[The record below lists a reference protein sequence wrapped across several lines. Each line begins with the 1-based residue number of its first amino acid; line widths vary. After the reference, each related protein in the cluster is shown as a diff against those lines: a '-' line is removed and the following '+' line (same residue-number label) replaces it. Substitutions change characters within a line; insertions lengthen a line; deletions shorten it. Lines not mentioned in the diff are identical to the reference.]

1 MIAVVVNLSRRQR
14 MSRWQLALIAA
25 MPIVALPAFASG
37 AGAPLKI
44 TTTIDGRKVLPHRIH
59 WVARPSVPASEVAS
73 VTFLVDGKVR
83 WTESVA
89 PYTYGD
95 DGNWLVTSWLTP
107 GTHRFASRVTA
118 NDARR
123 ATTTT
128 IAKVVAALKP
138 PSALNDTQWTR
149 EYTAAETGDAPAG
162 TWRLR
167 IDRTGWKITDP
178 NGEGAY
184 IDVAY
189 LSPGMLETRGGIW
202 TKPHN
207 PNEGQAWCE
216 DTNAPVRFTWKIDGD
231 SLTFARTGPSRC
243 DGWGPFMS
251 RTWARA
257 G

>member
-1 MIAVVVNLSRRQR
+1 MRVRR
-14 MSRWQLALIAA
+14 LALIVAIPVA
-25 MPIVALPAFASG
+25 ALPALASG
-37 AGAPLKI
+37 GGGAPLKI
-44 TTTIDGRKVLPHRIH
+44 TTTIDGKKVLPHRMH
-59 WVARPSVPASEVAS
+59 WVARPSAHATEVES
-73 VTFLVDGKVR
+73 VTFLIDGKVR
-83 WTESVA
+83 WVESAA

-107 GTHRFASRVTA
+107 GRHRFTARVLA
-118 NDARR
+118 IDARR

-128 IAKVVAALKP
+128 VAKVVAAPKP
-138 PSALNDTQWTR
+138 PSELNDTRWTR

-178 NGEGAY
+178 NGDGAY

-189 LSPGMLETRGGIW
+189 LSPSLLETRGGIW

-207 PNEGQAWCE
+207 PDEGQAWCE
-216 DTNAPVRFTWKIDGD
+216 DTNEPVRFTWKVDGD
-231 SLTFARTGPSRC
+231 SLTFGRIGPSRC
-243 DGWGPFMS
+243 DGFGAFMS
-251 RTWARA
+251 RTWSHA

>member
-1 MIAVVVNLSRRQR
+1 MGRF
-14 MSRWQLALIAA
+14 ALIVAIFAA
-25 MPIVALPAFASG
+25 ALPTFASG
-37 AGAPLKI
+37 GGAPLKV
-44 TTTIDGRKVLPHRIH
+44 TTTIDGKKVLPHRIR
-59 WVARPSVPASEVAS
+59 WVARLSVPASQVAS
-73 VTFLVDGKVR
+73 VTFSIDGKVR
-83 WTESVA
+83 WTESEA

-107 GTHRFASRVTA
+107 GRHRFAARVTG
-118 NDARR
+118 NDGRR

-128 IAKVVAALKP
+128 FAKVVAAPKP
-138 PSALNDTQWTR
+138 PSELNDTAWSR
-149 EYTAAETGDAPAG
+149 EYTAAEAGGAPAG
-162 TWRLR
+162 TWRLN
-167 IDRTGWKITDP
+167 IDRSGWKINDP

-189 LSPGMLETRGGIW
+189 LSQGLLETRGGIW

-207 PNEGQAWCE
+207 HNEGQAWCE

-243 DGWGPFMS
+243 DGWPAFLS
-251 RTWARA
+251 KTWSRA

>member
-1 MIAVVVNLSRRQR
+1 MRFRV
-14 MSRWQLALIAA
+14 LALIVAIPVA
-25 MPIVALPAFASG
+25 ALPAFASG
-37 AGAPLKI
+37 GGGAAIKI
-44 TTTIDGRKVLPHRIH
+44 TTTMDGKKVLPHRIH
-59 WVARPSVPASEVAS
+59 WVARPSAPTSQVKS
-73 VTFLVDGKVR
+73 VTFLIDGKVR
-83 WTESVA
+83 WTESAV

-107 GTHRFASRVTA
+107 GTHRFTARVAASGG
-118 NDARR
+118 RR

-128 IAKVVAALKP
+128 IANVLAAPMP
-138 PSALNDTQWTR
+138 PSELNDTRWTR

-189 LSPGMLETRGGIW
+189 LSRALLETRGGIW

-207 PNEGQAWCE
+207 PYEGQAWCE
-216 DTNAPVRFTWKIDGD
+216 DTNEPVRFTWKVDGD
-231 SLTFARTGPSRC
+231 SLTLALNGPSRC
-243 DGWGPFMS
+243 DGFGAFMS
-251 RTWARA
+251 KTWSRA